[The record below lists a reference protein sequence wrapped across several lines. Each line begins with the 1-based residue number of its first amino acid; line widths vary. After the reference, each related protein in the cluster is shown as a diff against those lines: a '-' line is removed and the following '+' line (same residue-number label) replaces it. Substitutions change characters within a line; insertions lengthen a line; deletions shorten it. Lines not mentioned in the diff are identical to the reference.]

1 MPTAPPD
8 HKITMMMKMFQDTI
22 PNTDMEE
29 LESLMKQYKL
39 AVETQIIFFDFDN
52 TKLCAEMKTA

>member
-1 MPTAPPD
+1 
-8 HKITMMMKMFQDTI
+8 MMKMFQDTI

-39 AVETQIIFFDFDN
+39 AVETQIIYFVSKEME
-52 TKLCAEMKTA
+52 KLNSFR